1 MQGLD
6 HLSILLRWIHILAG
20 ILWIGLLY
28 FFNFVN
34 GPFAG
39 TMDGDTKKKVVP
51 ELMPRALYWFRW
63 GAAYTWVT
71 GVLLLIIVFYIGNAM
86 LDTGVQWNAANT
98 IMLLTIFIIPFIY
111 DALSKSAL
119 GKDPKMF
126 AALAFII
133 VTALIYVAQSP
144 AVGFGYRGY
153 LIYVGGMFGTIMA
166 FNVWFRIWPNQQKI
180 ITGVK
185 TGQPADASV
194 VALAG
199 LRSKHNTY
207 MSVPLVW
214 AMINVHSVVFSS
226 ANGWIILPIV
236 ILIGWS
242 IAFLIYKKAAKVK
255 GF

>member
-34 GPFAG
+34 GPFTG
-39 TMDGDTKKKVVP
+39 TMDAETKKKVIP
-51 ELMPRALYWFRW
+51 ELIPRALYWFRW
-63 GAAYTWVT
+63 GAAYTWLT
-71 GVLLLIIVFYIGNAM
+71 GVFLLIIIYYVGNAA
-86 LDTGVQWNAANT
+86 LDTGVTWNAANI
-98 IMLLTIFIIPFIY
+98 IMLCTIFVMPYVY
-111 DALSKSAL
+111 DALSKSI
-119 GKDPKMF
+119 KDAKVF
-126 AALAFII
+126 TAVAFVI
-133 VTALIYVAQSP
+133 VTALIYLAQSP
-144 AVGFGYRGY
+144 MIGFGYRGY
-153 LIYVGGMFGTIMA
+153 MIYVGGMFGTIMA

-180 ITGVK
+180 INGIK
-185 TGQPADASV
+185 TGPPAEASV
-194 VALAG
+194 AALAG

-226 ANGWIILPIV
+226 ANGWIVLPIV
-236 ILIGWS
+236 ILVGW
-242 IAFLIYKKAAKVK
+242 FFTMLIYKKAAKIK